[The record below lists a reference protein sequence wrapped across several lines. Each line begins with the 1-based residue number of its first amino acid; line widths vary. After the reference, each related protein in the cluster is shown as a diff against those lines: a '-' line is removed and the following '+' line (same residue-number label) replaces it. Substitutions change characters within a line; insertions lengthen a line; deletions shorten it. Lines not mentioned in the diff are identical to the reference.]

1 VRAACVLI
9 AILAAGCLS
18 KPGFAED
25 WRPPPVPRFISKA
38 YAGTQGQ
45 GTSVGSPGM
54 SLDGYQISTAGIE
67 DGDLVLFIANVD
79 NGSDSVWPDPVAP
92 GFTQLYQSFY
102 NGGDGQTYVVDWKI
116 ADHEPATY
124 AGQYGQGKGSSAATI
139 ALIAVTGY
147 LDAAPINASAAANEL
162 GQEGAAPATAT
173 SDGVN
178 TSVPNTT
185 LIWAYGSDWLGSP
198 GNNTFAPPAG
208 FTELVAFGDHGGN
221 GWDWTSQEVS
231 YRANPSSG
239 PTGTISGTLM
249 GSQKSTPWEVLI
261 AIAGEH

>member
-1 VRAACVLI
+1 MRAAVLI
-9 AILAAGCLS
+9 AILATGCLS

-25 WRPPPVPRFISKA
+25 WAPPPVPRLISKA
-38 YAGTQGQ
+38 FAGDQNQGSQ
-45 GTSVGSPGM
+45 ARSPGM
-54 SLDGYQISTAGIE
+54 SHDGYEISTAGIE

-92 GFTQLYQSFY
+92 GFTQLYQSY
-102 NGGDGQTYVVDWKI
+102 YYGGDGQTYVVDWKI
-116 ADHEPATY
+116 ADHEPMAY
-124 AGQYGQGKGSSAATI
+124 IGLYGTGRGSSAATI

-147 LDAAPINASAAANEL
+147 HDAAPINASAAANEP
-162 GQEGAAPATAT
+162 GQDGADPATAT

-185 LIWAYGSDWLGSP
+185 LIWAYGSDWIQALGE
-198 GNNTFAPPAG
+198 NTFAPPAG
-208 FTELVAFGDHGGN
+208 FTELVAFGDHGGMS
-221 GWDWTSQEVS
+221 GDWTSQEIS

-239 PTGTISGTLM
+239 PTGPISGSLAGM
-249 GSQKSTPWEVLI
+249 YKSTPWNVVI